1 MLVPIL
7 KIAGRFLMTAENS
20 HSVTKTKQSVA
31 KTQHVAR
38 PCGFK
43 HRPKPQLGPK
53 KEMWR

>member
-7 KIAGRFLMTAENS
+7 KIAGHFLMIAEYS
-20 HSVTKTKQSVA
+20 HSIKITKQSVA

-43 HRPKPQLGPK
+43 HRPKPQLGAK
-53 KEMWR
+53 KEIWC